1 MNCRKLCTAAT
12 LFVLFPALELSSA
25 GPDQGQEY
33 YMPGWIWWVIILIA
47 LVSIFWWYLYLRPGQ
62 AAEILE
68 LEQQVG
74 GGHGHDNHSMDDHG
88 HSAHEGDPH
97 AAVTVESFSSP
108 PEVETLDD
116 PEAE

>member
-33 YMPGWIWWVIILIA
+33 YMPGWVWWVIILIA

-74 GGHGHDNHSMDDHG
+74 GGHGHKIIQWTIMDILPTKEIHT
-88 HSAHEGDPH
+88 P
-97 AAVTVESFSSP
+97 
-108 PEVETLDD
+108 L
-116 PEAE
+116 